1 VLELRGRPGQ
11 NRERIG
17 DSQNMPLRVTDSS
30 GIPDIKVFIQNPEGK
45 YLAGD
50 AESWFFSEDRTR
62 ALVLNYKGDRVAEQL
77 EGIRRSQGI
86 TLKSVPVPLAEVY
99 ETCDRCQELFMPS
112 MILFDGK
119 QFVCADCRSRAA
131 RRPIRK

>member
-1 VLELRGRPGQ
+1 MSLRTR
-11 NRERIG
+11 
-17 DSQNMPLRVTDSS
+17 DSRTT
-30 GIPDIKVFIQNPEGK
+30 PDIKVFIQNPEGK

-50 AESWFFSEDRTR
+50 AASWFFSEDRAR
-62 ALVLNYKGDRVAEQL
+62 ALVLNYQADHVAEQL
-77 EGIRRSQGI
+77 EHIKRTQGI

-119 QFVCADCRSRAA
+119 GFVCADCNA
-131 RRPIRK
+131 RRAQRLVRK